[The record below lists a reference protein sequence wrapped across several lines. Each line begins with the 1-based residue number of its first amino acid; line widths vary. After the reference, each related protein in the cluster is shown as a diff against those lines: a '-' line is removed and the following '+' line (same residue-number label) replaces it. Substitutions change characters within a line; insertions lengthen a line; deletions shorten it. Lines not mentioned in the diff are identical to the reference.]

1 MRPVLLNARAA
12 SRPELGGVERWAREV
27 IGRLPP
33 LGAHYVVARPRPR
46 LVHRAGH
53 AWEQLALPA
62 RAARLGA
69 GLIFCPANLAPLA
82 WPGNVVVIHDT
93 AALRGGGWYSGAYV
107 AWQRLLLPRIAR
119 RARHVVTVSAF
130 SRAEIVDR
138 LSVSPERITVIGGGV
153 DGRFRPDADPGPA
166 QAALGLSRPY
176 VLTVGSETTRKNL
189 GVLELAARRLSS
201 LGVELV
207 AAGGTRPQFRGEAG
221 FAPVDRKGGAA
232 GTLRRLGPVPDDLLP
247 GLYAGARA
255 FVMPSLYEGFGL
267 PCVEAMA
274 SGTPV
279 VAADRAALPETCA
292 GAALLVDVLDQEA
305 VAAALERAVGHEEL
319 RARLRAAGLSR
330 AGTLTWEDSAR
341 RVDELLRSL
350 DS

>member
-1 MRPVLLNARAA
+1 MKPVLLDARAA
-12 SRPELGGVERWAREV
+12 ARPELGGVERWAREV
-27 IGRLPP
+27 IGRLPQ
-33 LGAHYVVARPRPR
+33 LGSHYVVARPPPR

-53 AWEQLALPA
+53 AWEQLVLPA

-69 GLIFCPANLAPLA
+69 ALILCPANLAPLA

-93 AALRGGGWYSGAYV
+93 AALRGGGWYSGTFV
-107 AWQRLLLPRIAR
+107 AWQRLLMPRIAR
-119 RARHVVTVSAF
+119 RARQVVTVSAF

-138 LSVSPERITVIGGGV
+138 LSVAPERIRVIAGGV

-166 QAALGLSRPY
+166 RAALGLSGPY
-176 VLTVGSETTRKNL
+176 VLTVGSETARKNL
-189 GVLELAARRLSS
+189 GALALAARRLSS

-207 AAGGTRPQFRGEAG
+207 AAGGTRPQFRNDPGS
-221 FAPVDRKGGAA
+221 APADGSAMA
-232 GTLRRLGPVPDDLLP
+232 SGTLRRLGPVPDDLLP

-292 GAALLVDVLDQEA
+292 GAALLVDPSDQEA
-305 VAAALERAVGHEEL
+305 VAAALERAIGDEEL

-330 AGTLTWEDSAR
+330 AARLTWEDTAR
-341 RVDELLRSL
+341 RVDELLCSL
-350 DS
+350 NT